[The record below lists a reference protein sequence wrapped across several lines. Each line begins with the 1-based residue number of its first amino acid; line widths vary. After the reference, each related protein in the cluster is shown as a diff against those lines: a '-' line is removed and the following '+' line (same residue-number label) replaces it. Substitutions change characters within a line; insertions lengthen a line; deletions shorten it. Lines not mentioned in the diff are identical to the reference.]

1 MQPRIGSERIVN
13 VHTDV
18 FWVSDG
24 ILGIHIK
31 GPCSIDTKDTD
42 EIFVAFD
49 RLGVIAPKDTDEIF
63 VAFDRLGVIAPTAL
77 VADIR
82 TLRGVSLGVRTHMSS
97 DRAGRYLA
105 RVALV
110 ADSPLTRTIGNFFM
124 RLNRPPFPVRIFDA
138 EDDALRWLVA
148 PAEEP

>member
-1 MQPRIGSERIVN
+1 MQPRIGSERVVN

-49 RLGVIAPKDTDEIF
+49 RLGVIAP
-63 VAFDRLGVIAPTAL
+63 TAL

-97 DRAGRYLA
+97 ERAGRYLA

-124 RLNRPPFPVRIFDA
+124 RLNRPPVPVRIFDA
-138 EDDALRWLVA
+138 EDEAMRWLAA

>member
-1 MQPRIGSERIVN
+1 MQPRAGSERIVN

-24 ILGIHIK
+24 VLGIHIK

-42 EIFVAFD
+42 EIFAAFD
-49 RLGVIAPKDTDEIF
+49 RLGV
-63 VAFDRLGVIAPTAL
+63 VGPTPL
-77 VADIR
+77 LADIR

-97 DRAGRYLA
+97 ERAGRYLS

-124 RLNRPPFPVRIFDA
+124 RLNRPPFPVRVCNGGDEA
-138 EDDALRWLVA
+138 MRWLMA
-148 PAEEP
+148 PSEPP